1 MPGRGVWT
9 GGHASHR
16 ATGSIVRIVAGEF
29 RGRALATP
37 VGDAIRPT
45 SDRLR
50 QTVFDILAHRFD
62 DPVTGARVLDLFAGT
77 GAMGIEAIS
86 RGAAYALFVE
96 DSVEGRGLI
105 RRNVEALGLTGRTRI
120 FRRDATDLGPAG
132 TVPAFGVVFADPPYR
147 RALGERALASA
158 LSGGWLAPGAILV
171 LEEAAGVTFAP
182 PAGLVSEDIRA
193 VGDSQVAFLRLP

>member
-1 MPGRGVWT
+1 
-9 GGHASHR
+9 
-16 ATGSIVRIVAGEF
+16 VRIVAGEF

-50 QTVFDILAHRFD
+50 QTVFDILAHRFG

-120 FRRDATDLGPAG
+120 FRRDATELGPAG
-132 TVPAFGVVFADPPYR
+132 TVARFGVVVADPPYR
-147 RALGERALASA
+147 KALGERALASA
-158 LSGGWLAPGAILV
+158 LAGGWLAPGAIVV
-171 LEEAAGVTFAP
+171 LEEAVDVTFAP
-182 PAGLVSEDIRA
+182 VAGLTTAEIRA